1 MNHAQISSLTWYI
14 SDLRISSVLLT
25 WNLRSC
31 APMFAVSVLYAI
43 PGFEQLKT
51 RLRVKVC
58 TVLRCFTYFLRSLRS
73 PYADNAQNVRGIS
86 VIVCEN
92 VAAIAFVDDFPL
104 TISRHMTHVSRLLH
118 LSITE
123 NHWKKCIG
131 VCISNRIRKQA
142 HVILMKYWWITDNSL
157 ITHARLAS
165 YKSGYFNNL
174 PSVQV
179 LLPRGAHLTRA
190 PHLKFLLN
198 VKFLWVQHEP
208 PEERC
213 HTAPIPE
220 PEWPAA
226 ANSWDVGQ
234 EKEETEGKT
243 SQKRLGERL
252 DF

>member
-1 MNHAQISSLTWYI
+1 MNHAQISRLTWYI
-14 SDLRISSVLLT
+14 SDLRISSVFLT

-58 TVLRCFTYFLRSLRS
+58 AVLRCFTYFLRSLRS
-73 PYADNAQNVRGIS
+73 PYADNARNVRGIS

-118 LSITE
+118 RSITE
-123 NHWKKCIG
+123 NHWKKYIG

-142 HVILMKYWWITDNSL
+142 HVILMKYWWVTDNSL
-157 ITHARLAS
+157 ITHVRLAS
-165 YKSGYFNNL
+165 YKSGYFNHL

-179 LLPRGAHLTRA
+179 LLPRGFQLYWKVFIVAFNRYIVLHLHILPIHRNK
-190 PHLKFLLN
+190 PN
-198 VKFLWVQHEP
+198 V
-208 PEERC
+208 
-213 HTAPIPE
+213 T
-220 PEWPAA
+220 
-226 ANSWDVGQ
+226 
-234 EKEETEGKT
+234 
-243 SQKRLGERL
+243 
-252 DF
+252 

>member
-14 SDLRISSVLLT
+14 SDLRISSVFPDVEPPQLCADVRRIGALRDSRF
-25 WNLRSC
+25 WAAQNSASLKSLRSITL
-31 APMFAVSVLYAI
+31 FYV
-43 PGFEQLKT
+43 
-51 RLRVKVC
+51 
-58 TVLRCFTYFLRSLRS
+58 FLHSLRS
-73 PYADNAQNVRGIS
+73 PYADNARNVRGIS
-86 VIVCEN
+86 VIVCEKF
-92 VAAIAFVDDFPL
+92 AAIAFVHDFPL

-123 NHWKKCIG
+123 NHWKKYIG
-131 VCISNRIRKQA
+131 VCFSNRICKQA
-142 HVILMKYWWITDNSL
+142 HVILMIYWWITDNSL
-157 ITHARLAS
+157 ITHVRLAS
-165 YKSGYFNNL
+165 YKSGYFNHF

-190 PHLKFLLN
+190 AHLKFLLN

-208 PEERC
+208 PEQRC

>member
-14 SDLRISSVLLT
+14 SDLRISSVFLT

-58 TVLRCFTYFLRSLRS
+58 AELRCFTYFLCSLRS
-73 PYADNAQNVRGIS
+73 PYADNARNVRGIS

-118 LSITE
+118 LNITE
-123 NHWKKCIG
+123 NHWKKYIG

-157 ITHARLAS
+157 ITHVRLAS
-165 YKSGYFNNL
+165 YKSGLSLTWKSPYLDKTAFIL
-174 PSVQV
+174 R
-179 LLPRGAHLTRA
+179 RGPGRGYVMF
-190 PHLKFLLN
+190 PFM
-198 VKFLWVQHEP
+198 
-208 PEERC
+208 
-213 HTAPIPE
+213 
-220 PEWPAA
+220 
-226 ANSWDVGQ
+226 G
-234 EKEETEGKT
+234 T
-243 SQKRLGERL
+243 SCYDLFK
-252 DF
+252 